1 MNKIC
6 VNIDENFFLENNFL
20 EDLSHKKDTEIIIN
34 FISDFKSAKI
44 LRNFIWELSKVLN
57 IDNIWN
63 SRLTLIVDELN
74 NNAIEYW
81 SKFWEINI
89 FKIAINFNSNWFVL
103 NIEVSD
109 TWNWVASKTAKEM
122 ILLRNKKKLNWF
134 HKNNWIRGRGLFMI
148 IEKLV
153 DKLYFKDAPSW
164 GLTVWI
170 EKKFEI
176 KK

>member
-6 VNIDENFFLENNFL
+6 VNIDDKFSFEDSFL
-20 EDLSHKKDTEIIIN
+20 EDLNNKKDTEIIIQ

-44 LRNFIWELSKVLN
+44 LRNFIWKLSIKLW
-57 IDNIWN
+57 IEEIWK

-74 NNAIEYW
+74 NNAMEYW
-81 SKFWEINI
+81 SKSWEMNI
-89 FKIAINFNSNWFVL
+89 LKTSLKFVSNGFLL

-109 TWNWVASKTAKEM
+109 TWNWKYHKSAKEM
-122 ILLRNKKKLNWF
+122 ILLRNTKKLNWF
-134 HKNNWIRGRGLFMI
+134 HKNNWIRGRWLFMI

-153 DKLYFKDAPSW
+153 DRLYFKDNENW